1 MYTEIQNESGL
12 YGVID
17 NQGNLLFD
25 TISSC
30 PIIFFAKNRLTDKRF
45 AQVTINGLSGIIDN
59 QFNWVVEP
67 VYEDFNDS
75 FTYYYYQRNEIK
87 DRGNPYIVKSPD
99 TNKYGLL
106 SYDGKWLCEPI
117 YDKIEQRYVRGFV
130 NLDEQFLIFKIDNKD
145 GVIDRN
151 GKELMRG
158 EFEICCLSDYSTD
171 EHPDRI
177 DNWLETTQFLDEC
190 LNCCVKKN
198 NLKGLVNKRGNWVL
212 QPKYERIEGFYKRSD
227 RYISADGK
235 EIEIM
240 EMGRF
245 GEKNRCKIRLN
256 GQNMIVDK
264 KGKIIENLD

>member
-30 PIIFFAKNRLTDKRF
+30 PIIFFAKNRLTDKKF
-45 AQVTINGLSGIIDN
+45 AQITINGLSGIIDN
-59 QFNWVVEP
+59 QLNWVVEP
-67 VYEDFNDS
+67 IYEDFKDA
-75 FTYYYYQRNEIK
+75 FTYYYFQRDEIA
-87 DRGNPYIVKSPD
+87 DRGNPYILKSPD

-117 YDKIEQRYVRGFV
+117 YDEIKQRFVRGV
-130 NLDEQFLIFKIDNKD
+130 LNSDQQYLIFKIDNYE
-145 GVIDRN
+145 GIIDRN

-158 EFEICCLSDYSTD
+158 EFEICWLSDYSNE
-171 EHPDRI
+171 EHPDVI
-177 DNWLETTQFLDEC
+177 DNWWETTQFLDEC

-212 QPKYERIEGFYKRSD
+212 KPKYELIEGFYKSSD
-227 RYISADGK
+227 RYQDGD
-235 EIEIM
+235 EEFEIM

-245 GEKNRCKIRLN
+245 GKKNRCKVRLN

-264 KGKIIENLD
+264 KGKFIENLD